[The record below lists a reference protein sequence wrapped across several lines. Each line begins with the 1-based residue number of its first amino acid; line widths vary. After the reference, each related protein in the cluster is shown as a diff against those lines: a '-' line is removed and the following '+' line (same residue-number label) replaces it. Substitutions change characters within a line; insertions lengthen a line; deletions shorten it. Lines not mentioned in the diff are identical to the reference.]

1 MPTSHFVTDSRSRE
15 RGAAPALVLHVLLLL
30 VVLAQI
36 VYLASRQRV
45 RVDLTSDGL
54 WSTTSSTR
62 DLLQKLDKRLVVEAY
77 FSPKDKLPVA
87 VRETRAWA
95 DSFLDELAQL
105 GRGNV
110 VVQRFDPNADKAVK
124 DKATRVGIKPLE
136 LRSQSSTSLSVDVH
150 WQGLRFVYGGD
161 KNKVVPQFA
170 PSSSFLAEAV
180 ITPAIK
186 EVITSQKRR
195 IGYMEWPA
203 TNPQGA
209 QAGPLGWNV
218 LRTLDGIAKRYEFQ
232 NLKDEDGALLPDD
245 LQTLFLFRP
254 KDLTDRQKYALDQ
267 FVVKGG
273 TLVAFVDAAEYLI
286 GPQRAMTKVP
296 LALDAAGSAQKFTD
310 QLLHYG
316 VDWKPRLVADL
327 MQAANQPR
335 DPVQGRFEYFAVPQ
349 LTPFGQQLSPVE
361 YPYFFHPVAVEWK
374 DVANDLAKDARG
386 QVDKDLAEQYR
397 KLFVP
402 GMPSDEFV
410 FQAWKQQ
417 KRGPGFY
424 WPTWVGLR
432 TKAGGAPD
440 LPPDVDGRVLL
451 WSSPAALVED
461 PPQTLNPIGFG
472 DGQQRLDAYQ
482 KFTARLRERLAAEP
496 RQQAPLMVEVKGR
509 FSSFFAGQERPLRPS
524 EVKEAAAKKA
534 EAEARAAQAAEA
546 AKAGEPPPAEP
557 SADADAAAV
566 VAEAAKVDRSEKPGR
581 IVVVGDAD
589 FLRDDIVRGDHA
601 QAGGPV
607 SGRAAAPFFAQML
620 DWLAEDKDLV
630 ALQSKV
636 ATDRSLKLLEET
648 RDPNAD
654 PRLHEQALRRKTT
667 WLRTLNVVL
676 PGALLAALGLGVYF
690 VRRAQKR
697 TFLSSI
703 G

>member
-1 MPTSHFVTDSRSRE
+1 MPTPHVVTDSRFRE

-62 DLLQKLDKRLVVEAY
+62 DLLARLDKRLVVEAY
-77 FSPKDKLPVA
+77 FSPKEKLPVA

-95 DSFLDELAQL
+95 DSFLDELVQI
-105 GRGNV
+105 GQGNV
-110 VVQRFDPNADKAVK
+110 VVQRLDPNADKAVK
-124 DKATRVGIKPLE
+124 DKATRVGVKPLE

-170 PSSSFLAEAV
+170 PASSFLAEAV

-186 EVITSQKRR
+186 EVITTQKRR

-254 KDLTDRQKYALDQ
+254 KDLTDRQKYVLDQ

-273 TLVAFVDAAEYLI
+273 TVVAFLDAAEYLI
-286 GPQRAMTKVP
+286 GPQRSMTKVP
-296 LALDAAGSAQKFTD
+296 LAIDAAGSAQKFTD

-316 VDWKPRLVADL
+316 IDWKPRLVADL
-327 MQAANQPR
+327 MSDAFEPR
-335 DPVQGRFEYFAVPQ
+335 DPIQGRFEYFAVPQ
-349 LTPFGQQLSPVE
+349 LTPFGQQLSPIE
-361 YPYFFHPVAVEWK
+361 YPYFFHPVAYDWRNAAEQM
-374 DVANDLAKDARG
+374 AKDKG
-386 QVDKDLAEQYR
+386 GKVDKELAEQYR

-424 WPTWVGLR
+424 WPTWVGVR

-440 LPPDVDGRVLL
+440 LPPDVAGRVLL

-461 PPQTLNPIGFG
+461 PPQALNPVGFG

-482 KFTARLRERLAAEP
+482 GFRAKLRERFAAEP
-496 RQQAPLMVEVKGR
+496 RQQAPLMAEVRGR
-509 FSSFFAGQERPLRPS
+509 FSSFFAGQDRPLRPS
-524 EVKEAAAKKA
+524 ELKEAEAKKA
-534 EAEARAAQAAEA
+534 EAEAKAAEA
-546 AKAGEPPPAEP
+546 AKNGEQPPAASDKP
-557 SADADAAAV
+557 TDANDAAV
-566 VAEAAKVDRSEKPGR
+566 VGEAPAVDRGDKPGR

-607 SGRAAAPFFAQML
+607 SGRAAAPFFAQLL
-620 DWLAEDKDLV
+620 DWIAEDKDLV

-636 ATDRSLKLLEET
+636 ATDRSLKFVDDV
-648 RDPNAD
+648 RDPGAD
-654 PRLHEQALRRKTT
+654 PRLQEQALRRKTT

-676 PGALLAALGLGVYF
+676 PGALLAALGLCVYF

>member
-1 MPTSHFVTDSRSRE
+1 MAHSTIRRCE
-15 RGAAPALVLHVLLLL
+15 RGAALALALHVLLLL
-30 VVLAQI
+30 AVLAQV
-36 VYLASRQRV
+36 VYLASRHRA

-77 FSPKDKLPVA
+77 FSPKEKLPVA

-95 DSFLDELAQL
+95 DSFLDELVQL
-105 GRGNV
+105 GQGNV
-110 VVQRFDPNADKAVK
+110 VVQRLDPNADKAIK
-124 DKATRVGIKPLE
+124 DKALRVGVKPVE
-136 LRSQSSTSLSVDVH
+136 LQSRSSTSLSVDVH
-150 WQGLRFVYGGD
+150 WQGLRLVYGGD
-161 KNKVVPQFA
+161 RNKVVPQFA
-170 PSSSFLAEAV
+170 PASSFLAEAV

-186 EVITSQKRR
+186 EVMTTQKRR

-254 KDLTDRQKYALDQ
+254 KDLTDRQKYVLDQ

-286 GPQRAMTKVP
+286 GPQRTMTKVP
-296 LALDAAGSAQKFTD
+296 FAIDAAGSAQRFTD

-316 VDWKPRLVADL
+316 IDWKPRLVADL

-335 DPVQGRFEYFAVPQ
+335 DLVQGRQEYFAVAQ

-361 YPYFFHPVAVEWK
+361 YPYFFHPVAVDWK
-374 DVANDLAKDARG
+374 DFAADLAKDARG

-397 KLFVP
+397 KVFVP
-402 GMPSDEFV
+402 GLPSDEFV

-417 KRGPGFY
+417 KKGPGLY

-432 TKAGGAPD
+432 SKAGGAPD
-440 LPPDVDGRVLL
+440 LPPDVQGRVLL

-472 DGQQRLDAYQ
+472 DGMARRDAYQ
-482 KFTARLRERLAAEP
+482 KFTNGLRERFAAEP
-496 RQQAPLMVEVKGR
+496 RQQAPLMVEAKGR
-509 FSSFFAGQERPLRPS
+509 FASFFAGQERPKRAS
-524 EVKEAAAKKA
+524 ELKE
-534 EAEARAAQAAEA
+534 EA
-546 AKAGEPPPAEP
+546 AKQ
-557 SADADAAAV
+557 ADADKPADDKPAEDGQPKASKDAKADEPAAPELAQ
-566 VAEAAKVDRSEKPGR
+566 EAAMVERGDKPGR

-589 FLRDDIVRGDHA
+589 FLRDDLVRGDHA

-607 SGRAAAPFFAQML
+607 SGRTAAPFFAQLL

-636 ATDRSLKLLEET
+636 AADRTLKFVDEV

-654 PRLHEQALRRKTT
+654 PRLYEQTLRQKTAS
-667 WLRTLNVVL
+667 LRLWNVMA
-676 PGALLAALGLGVYF
+676 PGLLLAGLGLAVFF